1 MPASVFLVAIPTTA
15 TITVVGVIATGD
27 VTAANVTASAGVTA
41 ATYTVGATAGADFS
55 GAVTN
60 LTAVKGLVTAA
71 S

>member
-1 MPASVFLVAIPTTA
+1 MPTSFYMLTVPTNA
-15 TITVVGVIATGD
+15 TITVAGVTSTGAITATS
-27 VTAANVTASAGVTA
+27 VTASGDVAA
-41 ATYTVGATAGADFS
+41 ATYHVGATAGADFS